1 MRGENI
7 RLRKITRESKVTS
20 NKQTIVKVINSS
32 ASPVKRVVVIDKG
45 KNDGIFI
52 GQNVI
57 GTKGLV
63 GQIIETNSLTSKV
76 ILILSLLMI
85 HQVK

>member
-1 MRGENI
+1 M
-7 RLRKITRESKVTS
+7 
-20 NKQTIVKVINSS
+20 KVINSS

-63 GQIIETNSLTSKV
+63 GLKQLMMPLLKSEKV
-76 ILILSLLMI
+76 RYLE
-85 HQVK
+85 